1 MEVFKN
7 EQEVNKTVSKLL
19 GNVTDYESFW
29 KDYFPKFDFIHRLWL
44 HKVGDRHGFEVKAK
58 EFVYFNVPTFVEF
71 KYDNYKRKIY
81 FLNNLYNHGF
91 EGEYD
96 PNNEMHQCRAL
107 DFPCDYSKV
116 PELTTAEI
124 KFIDEKW
131 DIAFKGFFQSS
142 LRPLFDRCGENPMKY
157 FTEYEQ
163 SLINDDEALFHKLGL
178 PLDKESDFYGLFF
191 AMMFDEKRKFDQN
204 PIEYKYQILNQDV
217 MPSVSNYNK
226 FSTITSFEFGY
237 KKFRDSVLNKFEET
251 QKEFETV
258 GTISKTELGRKIEGM
273 KIAFNELE
281 DDNKDRKYVLA
292 NPLNEENRKAKEIV
306 DVPPLVTSSSPFG
319 MFAGAIKVFDVR
331 IESEK
336 NEVELLIENEDKFLK
351 EFERLIQALI
361 VFEFNLEGEAH
372 KDKDY
377 RHKTDISCIE
387 NGNLREKLLDSYD
400 DTKRVFDYLFKRKN
414 DETYLS
420 FTDELIEELETH
432 KITIEKNIK
441 IIESLTDEKFVS
453 ESRKYLA
460 YDNLLPKRFKSIF
473 KYYKDGSIEF
483 GSKSNKFIDDF
494 YKRKNDE
501 YYFRQPNESKPLK
514 EKIIED
520 ERVYLLRVG
529 KLIERLTA
537 LVETRKK
544 DIKNFKFKNFAFE
557 KSDVRKVVEDTSDM
571 LIKNLQLKIGEKV
584 KSYTLNEIA
593 EDLKN
598 FDNSIDI
605 IGRELTYKEI
615 HGFYESVQATLS
627 SWMTGKLSWNAPES
641 AGIKSTKGFNFLY
654 CTSLRVL
661 YERLLNE
668 GSTSTPSVFAP
679 SQIEEREK
687 IEAHTKRSEEIK
699 NAFAE
704 YGFIEYL
711 KTSKGYNESQIIKIE
726 SLISENKTPFI
737 IALLKEIGYLD
748 YFKKEYCNDKGT
760 EQHIK
765 LGKVLG
771 VTNRRIKGNIYVLI
785 HGSTENKKSYE
796 SWKFQEEVSE
806 IIKGL

>member
-1 MEVFKN
+1 MKLFKN
-7 EQEVNKTVSKLL
+7 KQEVNKTVSKLL

-29 KDYFPKFDFIHRLWL
+29 NDYFPKFDFIHRLWL
-44 HKVGDRHGFEVKAK
+44 HKERQGLGFEFKVQ
-58 EFVYFNVPTFVEF
+58 EFVSF
-71 KYDNYKRKIY
+71 KYENYKRKIY
-81 FLNNLYNHGF
+81 FENNLYNNGF

-96 PNNEMHQCRAL
+96 PNNEMHQWRASEI
-107 DFPCDYSKV
+107 PRNYKV
-116 PELTTAEI
+116 PELTEREI
-124 KFIDEKW
+124 KEIDLCWE
-131 DIAFKGFFQSS
+131 IAFNTSDKYV
-142 LRPLFDRCGENPMKY
+142 LRELFDKVFDNPIKY

-163 SLINDDEALFHKLGL
+163 SLINDDEALYDKLGL
-178 PLDKESDFYGLFF
+178 PCDKDTLFYNLFF
-191 AMMFDEKRKFDQN
+191 VTMLDEKRKFDQN

-217 MPSVSNYNK
+217 TPSVSNYNK

-281 DDNKDRKYVLA
+281 DDNKNRKYVLA

-306 DVPPLVTSSSPFG
+306 DVPRRVTSSSPFG
-319 MFAGAIKVFDVR
+319 MLAGAIKVFDVR

-336 NEVELLIENEDKFLK
+336 NEVELLIESEDKFLK
-351 EFERLIQALI
+351 EFERLIKALI
-361 VFEFNLEGEAH
+361 VFESNLKGVTF
-372 KDKDY
+372 KNKDY
-377 RHKTDISCIE
+377 RDNTLVISCLT

-453 ESRKYLA
+453 ESRKYLD
-460 YDNLLPKRFKSIF
+460 YDNLLPKRFKEIF
-473 KYYKDGSIEF
+473 KYYKDGSIEL
-483 GSKSNKFIDDF
+483 GSKPNEYIDNF

-501 YYFRQPNESKPLK
+501 YYLKQPNESKPLK

-537 LVETRKK
+537 LAETRKK
-544 DIKNFKFKNFAFE
+544 DIKSFKFKNFTFE
-557 KSDVRKVVEDTSDM
+557 KSDIRTVIEGTSDM

-615 HGFYESVQATLS
+615 HGCYESVQATLS
-627 SWMTGKLSWNAPES
+627 SWMTGKLIWNAPES

-679 SQIEEREK
+679 SQIETKPVFKPELIQSIFNKLKDFFSTDDQTELQK
-687 IEAHTKRSEEIK
+687 I
-699 NAFAE
+699 
-704 YGFIEYL
+704 
-711 KTSKGYNESQIIKIE
+711 
-726 SLISENKTPFI
+726 LISGGNTDRKLHFKDSGNRLANTFKQLREADFITGCTKAILQQWTLENFTYQYRSNI
-737 IALLKEIGYLD
+737 KEFTTKYLD
-748 YFKKEYCNDKGT
+748 A
-760 EQHIK
+760 I
-765 LGKVLG
+765 
-771 VTNRRIKGNIYVLI
+771 I
-785 HGSTENKKSYE
+785 STTKDNCKNP
-796 SWKFQEEVSE
+796 
-806 IIKGL
+806 IISMEWIEKTRK